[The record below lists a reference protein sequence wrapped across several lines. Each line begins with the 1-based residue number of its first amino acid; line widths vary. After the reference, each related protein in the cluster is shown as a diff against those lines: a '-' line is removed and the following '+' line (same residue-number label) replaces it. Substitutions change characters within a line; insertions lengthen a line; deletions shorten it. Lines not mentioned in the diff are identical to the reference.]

1 VVNAPLIDS
10 FLLGI
15 GIALN
20 PAAVIAMILLLS
32 TQYIRAEV
40 YASASATTQRNRAVS
55 QLLENFGRLYTC
67 ATATTGLSFRLCWL
81 NVTAQALAVIGPT
94 FANAGVNPVTG
105 DRVVAPGR
113 SKSTLAVMATAGLYD
128 TSGDWLFDIGLPGQS
143 GIGGTNITVAP
154 SEGGFDLFAP
164 PLNRTTTASRGN
176 ALHTFLGT
184 VGAESF
190 ASQPVT
196 RDASQP

>member
-55 QLLENFGRLYTC
+55 QLLENYGRLYTY

-128 TSGDWLFDIGLPGQS
+128 TSGDWLFD
-143 GIGGTNITVAP
+143 
-154 SEGGFDLFAP
+154 LFAP